1 MMICHRPEVTQA
13 PLRRQEGEVSM
24 VNHGPNCLE
33 GPVSR
38 MSPWWAAAST
48 GGSRHD
54 DAQKDPRNSE
64 DRPIRG
70 ELVDRVRREIA
81 AGTYDTPE
89 KWQAALDRLFDCVGQ
104 G

>member
-1 MMICHRPEVTQA
+1 MICHRPEVTQA

-24 VNHGPNCLE
+24 VNHGPNCLA

-64 DRPIRG
+64 DRPIRS
-70 ELVDRVRREIA
+70 ELVERVRREIA

-89 KWQAALDRLFDCVGQ
+89 KWQAALNRLLDCVEQ